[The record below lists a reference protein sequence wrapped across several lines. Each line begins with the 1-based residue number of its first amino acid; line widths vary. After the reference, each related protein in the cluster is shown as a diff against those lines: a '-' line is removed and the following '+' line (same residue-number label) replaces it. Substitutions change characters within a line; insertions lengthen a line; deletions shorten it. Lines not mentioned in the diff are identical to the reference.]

1 MFVAC
6 VLNQQRRYR
15 SGGIF
20 LEQNPVSEAEAEI
33 YVKIGLFGIEI
44 LRLRLRIARGTRQ
57 LRRQF
62 TPHQPRLFAVYKN
75 CIYPFRGKN
84 SFSFS
89 AKALTEKQ

>member
-44 LRLRLRIARGTRQ
+44 LRCRPQAY
-57 LRRQF
+57 RRSVPILWN
-62 TPHQPRLFAVYKN
+62 TTH
-75 CIYPFRGKN
+75 
-84 SFSFS
+84 
-89 AKALTEKQ
+89 

>member
-44 LRLRLRIARGTRQ
+44 LRL
-57 LRRQF
+57 
-62 TPHQPRLFAVYKN
+62 
-75 CIYPFRGKN
+75 
-84 SFSFS
+84 
-89 AKALTEKQ
+89 